1 MGERIAW
8 ARLLRVA
15 ARECGIMPEQF
26 WRLTPAEFLLIAGH
40 EEGGARSMTRSALDA
55 LAAKFPDREPVEG
68 RSG

>member
-15 ARECGIMPEQF
+15 ARDFGIMPDQF
-26 WRLTPAEFLLIAGH
+26 WLLTPAEFLLIAGH
-40 EEGGARSMTRSALDA
+40 GEGGARSMTRSALDA
-55 LAAKFPDREPVEG
+55 LVARFPDREPFEG